1 MGLSKLCRHVVMSC
15 WNFVCP
21 VTEPHHGA
29 PPYFVYICL
38 SAIPFT
44 IYLDNYYCH
53 QRQAGRPANEW
64 SISLDV
70 YGGQSQMRVFLMG
83 HLQPIFIF
91 WSFRTNI
98 TIFTINVN
106 LVLGFEPTTI
116 RSWVSSHNY
125 LTKAPTPSSINDWC
139 ELNSCCSVC
148 PFCLLFKFQS
158 NGQGHIFQFRCSPD
172 SITVLDVV

>member
-106 LVLGFEPTTI
+106 KCSSGIWCWDLNPQPSDHEYHPITTWPKL
-116 RSWVSSHNY
+116 RPLQV
-125 LTKAPTPSSINDWC
+125 
-139 ELNSCCSVC
+139 
-148 PFCLLFKFQS
+148 
-158 NGQGHIFQFRCSPD
+158 
-172 SITVLDVV
+172 